1 MAQQIKRQ
9 TAVKVWISNL
19 LNGTYTKQEG
29 EFEPNYIEVSGKQIG
44 RVNLIANVVFRFQSE
59 DGSYLSLTLDDGSFQ
74 IRVKAWNEATDIL
87 KEIKV
92 GDLIN
97 IIGRPRKFNEEIY
110 IVPEIAKKMHD
121 LNWET
126 ARKLELFKEYGKPG
140 NVDTMKQ
147 VMPKEETNINNEGGG
162 VVEEKIEDSDDRQKI
177 LDLIEKFGIENGIET
192 EEIITKSGMNKEMVE
207 EIILDLL
214 KNGEIYEPKP
224 NVLRIL

>member
-1 MAQQIKRQ
+1 MAPQIKRQ
-9 TAVKVWISNL
+9 TAVKIWISNL

-29 EFEPNYIEVSGKQIG
+29 EFEPNYIEVNEKQVG

-59 DGSYLSLTLDDGSFQ
+59 DGSYLSLTLDDGSSQ

-87 KEIKV
+87 KGIQV

-110 IVPEIAKKMHD
+110 VVPEIAKKMGD
-121 LNWET
+121 FNWET
-126 ARKLELFKEYGKPG
+126 ARRLELFKEYGKPV
-140 NVDTMKQ
+140 NIDFTKQ
-147 VMPKEETNINNEGGG
+147 AITKEENGFSNKSD

-177 LDLIEKFGIENGIET
+177 LDLIEKLGMENGVET
-192 EEIITKSGMNKEMVE
+192 EDIINKSGMDNEVVE